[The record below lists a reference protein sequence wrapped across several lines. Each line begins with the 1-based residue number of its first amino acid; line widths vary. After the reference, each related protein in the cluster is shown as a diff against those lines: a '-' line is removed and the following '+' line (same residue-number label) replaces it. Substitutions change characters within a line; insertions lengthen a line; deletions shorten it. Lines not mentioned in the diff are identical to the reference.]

1 MQVVA
6 KYTVRHTV
14 VRCHRAV
21 YTSIGNLTP
30 KFQGVYL
37 QGDVLLTFTPEA
49 TGVSWPAY
57 VDLYCAGAKQ
67 LFLHEKPKMHLQL
80 ESVILSNL

>member
-1 MQVVA
+1 MRRFHAAFKWVTSLCKSGVL
-6 KYTVRHTV
+6 KCNVSDF
-14 VRCHRAV
+14 AV
-21 YTSIGNLTP
+21 
-30 KFQGVYL
+30 

-67 LFLHEKPKMHLQL
+67 LFFHEKPKVHLQL
-80 ESVILSNL
+80 EPVTMSSL